1 MSPNSCRS
9 EVKYVFLPKKKIF
22 FLPLPGDNEKMYSPP
37 LKFFGNMCLQFYYH
51 MSGATTESLT
61 VTVSGNL
68 VFFARGD
75 KGDMWRK
82 ASINVSAIEGLHRV
96 SHALFLCLF

>member
-1 MSPNSCRS
+1 MYIEASSPRQ
-9 EVKYVFLPKKKIF
+9 
-22 FLPLPGDNEKMYSPP
+22 PGDNAKLYSPP

-51 MSGATTESLT
+51 MSGATTGSLK

-68 VFFARGD
+68 VFFASGY

-82 ASINVSAIEGLHRV
+82 ASVNVSAIEGLHRV

>member
-1 MSPNSCRS
+1 MYIEASSPRQ
-9 EVKYVFLPKKKIF
+9 
-22 FLPLPGDNEKMYSPP
+22 PGDNAKLYSPP

-51 MSGATTESLT
+51 MYGATTGSLS

-68 VFFARGD
+68 VFSARGH

-82 ASINVSAIEGLHRV
+82 ASVNVSAIEGLHRV

>member
-1 MSPNSCRS
+1 MFF
-9 EVKYVFLPKKKIF
+9 FLSKKII
-22 FLPLPGDNEKMYSPP
+22 FLPLPGDNAKLYSPP

-51 MSGATTESLT
+51 MSGATTESLK

-68 VFFARGD
+68 VFFALGD

-82 ASINVSAIEGLHRV
+82 ASVNVSAIEGLHRV

>member
-1 MSPNSCRS
+1 
-9 EVKYVFLPKKKIF
+9 
-22 FLPLPGDNEKMYSPP
+22 
-37 LKFFGNMCLQFYYH
+37 
-51 MSGATTESLT
+51 MSGATTGSLN

-68 VFFARGD
+68 VFSARGD

-82 ASINVSAIEGLHRV
+82 ASVNVSAIEGLHRV

>member
-1 MSPNSCRS
+1 MF
-9 EVKYVFLPKKKIF
+9 FLFPKKII
-22 FLPLPGDNEKMYSPP
+22 FLPLPGDNATLYSPP

-51 MSGATTESLT
+51 MSGATTESLK

-82 ASINVSAIEGLHRV
+82 ASVNVSAIEGLHRV

>member
-1 MSPNSCRS
+1 MFFYR
-9 EVKYVFLPKKKIF
+9 KKKI

-37 LKFFGNMCLQFYYH
+37 LKFFGNMCLQFYYR
-51 MSGATTESLT
+51 MSGVTTESLK

-82 ASINVSAIEGLHRV
+82 ASVNVSAIEGLHRV

>member
-1 MSPNSCRS
+1 MYIEASSPRQ
-9 EVKYVFLPKKKIF
+9 
-22 FLPLPGDNEKMYSPP
+22 PGDNAKLYSPP
-37 LKFFGNMCLQFYYH
+37 LEFFGNMCLQFYYH
-51 MSGATTESLT
+51 MSGATTASLS

-82 ASINVSAIEGLHRV
+82 ASVNISAIEGLHRV